1 MYGIFNKKINISFPV
16 IHSLYACNIVK
27 RNSLHIFISWLEGRV
42 VSRKYVSTITKGYN
56 WVNLQS
62 VFCIFHYRFYS
73 FRCDIFSYK
82 EGGNQKISHTI
93 QRVGEFT
100 EGQSM
105 ISIYVYSP

>member
-73 FRCDIFSYK
+73 FRWDIFLYK
-82 EGGNQKISHTI
+82 EGAIKRYLIQSRGLGGSQKAK
-93 QRVGEFT
+93 V
-100 EGQSM
+100 
-105 ISIYVYSP
+105 